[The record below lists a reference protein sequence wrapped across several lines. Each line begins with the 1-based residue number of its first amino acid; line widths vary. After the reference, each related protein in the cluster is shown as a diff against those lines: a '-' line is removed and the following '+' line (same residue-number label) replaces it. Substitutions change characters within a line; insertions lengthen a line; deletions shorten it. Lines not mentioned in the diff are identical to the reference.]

1 MRDTFGNFL
10 PFRWF
15 AAEFFRNGALP
26 LWNPYSHCGTP
37 FLADPDTQALYPPHL
52 IFTLFSPV
60 WALKISLVFHV
71 FLAAVSMYL
80 LGRHWRLGTGPA
92 LLMGISYAFST
103 HVIAIMEFMGHFNTL
118 AWMPLT
124 IFCASRLVE
133 KARETTFPFSLA
145 LVGDTLA
152 LAGVLAMQFL
162 AGYVQAL
169 QFTLIAAAVFLA
181 ARAWSSRDWKFASRA
196 AIGFAVAGFT
206 AFALCLPQFLLT
218 WELLPLST
226 RSGEIDPGLE
236 IASMHPR
243 HLLTWLVP
251 FFFGR
256 PGYPDTQW
264 ADTLFEFWVGT
275 AYVGILPLVT
285 GTFAILSLWDRS
297 GNTKAVPTPERSRRV
312 LVIFALLMLVSGL
325 LLATGKYTPV
335 YKAVFD
341 FIPGMDRL
349 RWPAKSL
356 QLVVFSLSL
365 LGGFGYQS
373 LLERRVHA
381 SATRNERF
389 LVGGW
394 LAVTIALFILAIAV
408 RPVLMEWFSSGR
420 FPGDQKRLA
429 EVRVDLWFAAVTL
442 SLSLGSVWLLV
453 TRRLQTLLAP
463 IALPALAFVNLFV
476 VSRQIHFL
484 TGDDIYEKV
493 PATLVAHPPAKE
505 LGRVH
510 SHYSTLNQYFYGSRN
525 ADLFAWHK
533 AAFIKESSLP
543 LKHFKT
549 FGGGVLNLASY
560 QAVFQLAHELPA
572 DKADRL
578 ADLLNVRYTISG
590 PPAEKVLWGQTPP
603 SVEWLERPACVPRA
617 HVVGRWECFTEP
629 KDALDRL
636 LDPDFNPRE
645 MAVADPSCPVPPGAT
660 LKLGRVTSVDY
671 GWNRVH
677 INLEPGDPGLLVWN
691 ENWYPGWEARIGGQP
706 AEIHKAN
713 ILFQGVL
720 LPAGARQVEFLFRP
734 WQIAVAVPISLT
746 VLAATVGFWLA
757 PFARRLWV
765 NRLCQVFR
773 GRSPLLRRPPTP
785 PPE

>member
-10 PFRWF
+10 PFRSF

-37 FLADPDTQALYPPHL
+37 FLADPDTQALYPPHF
-52 IFTLFSPV
+52 IFSLFPPV
-60 WALKISLVFHV
+60 WALKLSLVFHI

-124 IFCASRLVE
+124 ILCTSRLAD
-133 KARETTFPFSLA
+133 KAWKATIPFSLT
-145 LVGDTLA
+145 LVGDALA
-152 LAGVLAMQFL
+152 LAAVLAMQFL

-169 QFTLIAAAVFLA
+169 QFTLIAAAAFLA
-181 ARAWSSRDWKFASRA
+181 TRAWSSRDWKSGGRA
-196 AIGFAVAGFT
+196 ALGFAVAGFV

-251 FFFGR
+251 FFFGS
-256 PGYPDTQW
+256 PGYPDKQW

-275 AYVGILPLVT
+275 AYVGMLPLVM
-285 GTFAILSLWDRS
+285 GTFAILSLSPRFKDKD
-297 GNTKAVPTPERSRRV
+297 GVPPPERSQRV

-325 LLATGKYTPV
+325 LLATGKYTPI

-356 QLVVFSLSL
+356 QLVVFSLAL
-365 LGGFGYQS
+365 LGGLGYQA
-373 LLERRVHA
+373 LLERHVQAAA
-381 SATRNERF
+381 SRKERF
-389 LVGGW
+389 LCGCWV
-394 LAVTIALFILAIAV
+394 AVAIALFVLAIAV
-408 RPVLMEWFSSGR
+408 RPVVLEWFSSGR
-420 FPGDQKRLA
+420 FPGNQQSLEK
-429 EVRVDLWFAAVTL
+429 VRADLWLAAVSLVL
-442 SLSLGSVWLLV
+442 SLVVVWLLV
-453 TRRLQTLLAP
+453 TRRIQEPLAH
-463 IALPALAFVNLFV
+463 IALPAVAFVNLFL

-484 TGDDIYEKV
+484 TRDDIYEMV
-493 PATLVAHPPAKE
+493 PASLVAHPPAGE

-510 SHYSTLNQYFYGSRN
+510 SYYSTLNQYFYGSCDP
-525 ADLFAWHK
+525 DLFAWHK

-543 LKHFKT
+543 LKYFKT
-549 FGGGVLNLASY
+549 FGGGVLNLATY
-560 QAVFQLAHELPA
+560 QEVLQLAHELPA

-578 ADLLNVRYTISG
+578 ADLLNVRYIISG
-590 PPAEKVLWGQTPP
+590 PPAEKVLWGATPP
-603 SVEWLERPACVPRA
+603 SVEWLERPAYLPRA
-617 HVVGRWECFTEP
+617 HAVGRWECFT
-629 KDALDRL
+629 DAKEALERL
-636 LDPDFNPRE
+636 LDPTFNPRE
-645 MAVADPSCPVPPGAT
+645 MAVAEPSCPLPPGAVM
-660 LKLGRVTSVDY
+660 KPGRVTSVDY
-671 GWNRVH
+671 GWNRAT
-677 INLEPGDPGLLVWN
+677 INIEPGGPGLLVWN
-691 ENWYPGWEARIGGQP
+691 ENWYPGWKARIDGQP
-706 AEIHKAN
+706 AAIHKAN
-713 ILFQGVL
+713 ILFQGVM

-734 WQIAVAVPISLT
+734 WQIGVAVPISLT

-757 PFARRLWV
+757 PFVRRFRV
-765 NRLCQVFR
+765 IRLGQLIR
-773 GRSPLLRRPPTP
+773 GHSPLLQRPPAP
-785 PPE
+785 PP